1 MSRGRVD
8 RLATPMGFL
17 TDFVADLR
25 RRLAEHPLDDGALL
39 ARASARPPARDF
51 VAALRERTP
60 ALIAEVK
67 RASPSAGAIADDMD
81 PMAQAL
87 AYADS
92 GATVI
97 SVLTEPRHFHGSLAD
112 LEAVRL
118 AVAVPVLRKDFL
130 VHPAQVIE
138 ARAHGADAVL
148 LITASLTDDEL
159 AAMLAI
165 AADLGMGALVETHAD
180 DELERALASG
190 AEVIGVNARD
200 LESLV
205 VDTESALKRIRR
217 IPSDRVAVFESGVRT
232 RADMQAA
239 VEAGASAIL
248 VGEALM
254 RAGDP
259 RAAVHHLMA
268 PSDARPDDR
277 GDDQT

>member
-1 MSRGRVD
+1 
-8 RLATPMGFL
+8 MGFL
-17 TDFVADLR
+17 TEFVADLR

-39 ARASARPPARDF
+39 VRASARPPARDF
-51 VAALRERTP
+51 VGALRGRTP

-67 RASPSAGAIADDMD
+67 RASPSAGTIADAMD
-81 PMAQAL
+81 PMAHAL
-87 AYADS
+87 AYADA
-92 GATVI
+92 GAAAI

-112 LEAVRL
+112 LEAVRV

-148 LITASLTDDEL
+148 LITASLTEDEL

-165 AADLGMGALVETHAD
+165 AGDLGMGALVETHAD
-180 DELERALASG
+180 DELERALACG

-200 LESLV
+200 LETLE
-205 VDTESALKRIRR
+205 VDVESALERIRR
-217 IPSDRVAVFESGVRT
+217 IPSDRIAVFESGVRT
-232 RADMQAA
+232 RADVQTA

-259 RAAVHHLMA
+259 RAAVRHLMT
-268 PSDARPDDR
+268 PTDARPDPTRRDA
-277 GDDQT
+277 QT